1 MKLINKKSA
10 LFMYFKDIN
19 SNTIEGRI
27 IDFVSNLENDFDLRY
42 ESLVNEVD
50 VLENELINI
59 INNKEKKLNKK

>member
-1 MKLINKKSA
+1 
-10 LFMYFKDIN
+10 MYFKDIN